1 MATSWRSLILR
12 IGERCAEYGS
22 HADAEEHIETCYG
35 YVFQDLRESENDI
48 LSWLMQC
55 VEQLPHKIPLYGTL
69 VGLIN
74 TEDSDFASKVI
85 QQSHDHIQEA
95 LDSGD
100 CNKLRVLIRFVA
112 VLMSNNV
119 IPPASLV
126 EVLETLLSSAATTV
140 DDEKGN
146 PAWQPRADFYV
157 FCIMASLPWAGHEL
171 LERASE
177 ELERVM
183 AGVEAYLSIRKPL
196 TDACFNAFSTSKEDH
211 VVDLWK
217 RIKHCQENGWK
228 VESVP
233 RPHLAF
239 EAKLA
244 TCQTHVFGPITCPD
258 PPQVPEKNTVS
269 SLGKQRQEA
278 EQRFPRR
285 IRRIQIFPSAKT
297 DEYMAPVDRFVI
309 EEYILDVL
317 FYLNGR
323 RKECAAYL
331 AGLPVPFRYEY
342 LMAETI
348 FSQLFLLPNPP
359 FKPIYYT
366 VVIIDI
372 CKALPGAFPTVV
384 AGAVRAL
391 FNKIGDLD
399 IECRTRLIHWFAHHL
414 SNFQFVWPWEEW
426 AHVVDLPKWAPERYF
441 VQEVLEKEV
450 RLAYFEKIK
459 QSLEDV
465 SKLAELL
472 PPKSSPY
479 FKYTTENQEGCT
491 ESEMLLSTELTAMVK
506 SKKTARDIQVWVE
519 EKILPS
525 LGQRTAIE
533 IVVQTLFYLGS
544 KSFTHMVTVL
554 ERYGQVLTKLASDQS
569 LQVFLIQEV
578 SKVWQNSVQMTV
590 IAIDRMMGYRIIS
603 NLSIACWV
611 FAPENVGQFHSS
623 DYIWEILRNAIS
635 KTVNRTADLRKE
647 REAAQKVLDMA
658 SGAASIAIS
667 NLQTAQSLLDS
678 ADTEEA
684 HTQATAKA
692 EWAKSMV
699 EKKRNEEILAQEALE
714 TKEALL
720 NRALKEQEGLFISI
734 FKSFCSVLTEQL
746 SKNPHNEGD
755 MSVVEEDNPSAMNID
770 ATNTEEEKDGQSKE
784 VLQPKDEEE
793 GRWRAATLG
802 QISAVTRQYA
812 AEIWEHIDKLDA
824 DVFSGY
830 VHPLV
835 LKAVNSCMRRI

>member
-1 MATSWRSLILR
+1 MAASWRSLILR
-12 IGERCAEYGS
+12 IGERCTEYGGL
-22 HADAEEHIETCYG
+22 ADGEEHIETCYG
-35 YVFQDLRESENDI
+35 YIIRDLRESESDI
-48 LSWLMQC
+48 LSWLMEC
-55 VEQLPHKIPLYGTL
+55 VEQLPHKIPFYGSL
-69 VGLIN
+69 VGLLN
-74 TEDSDFASKVI
+74 TEDSDFAAKVV
-85 QQSHDHIQEA
+85 QVSHERIEDA
-95 LDSGD
+95 LALGD
-100 CNKLRVLIRFVA
+100 CNKLRVLIRFTA

-119 IPPASLV
+119 IPAASFV
-126 EVLETLLSSAATTV
+126 ELLETLLSSAATTV

-157 FCIMASLPWAGHEL
+157 FCIMASLPWAGIEL
-171 LERASE
+171 LERAPE

-183 AGVEAYLSIRKPL
+183 AGVEAYLSIRKPV
-196 TDACFNAFSTSKEDH
+196 TETCFSALSSSSEDH
-211 VVDLWK
+211 VVDLWS

-239 EAKLA
+239 EAKLV
-244 TCQTHVFGPITCPD
+244 TCQTHNFGSVTCPD
-258 PPQVPEKNTVS
+258 PPQAPDRNTAS
-269 SLGKQRQEA
+269 AFGKQRHEA
-278 EQRFPRR
+278 EQRFPQR
-285 IRRIQIFPSAKT
+285 IRRLQIFPSAKT
-297 DEYMAPVDRFVI
+297 DECMTPVDRFVI
-309 EEYILDVL
+309 EEYLLDVL

-348 FSQLFLLPNPP
+348 FSQLFLLPKPP

-366 VVIIDI
+366 IVIIDI

-391 FNKIGDLD
+391 FSKIEELD

-414 SNFQFVWPWEEW
+414 SNFQFVWPWKEW
-426 AHVVDLPKWAPERYF
+426 IDVVDLPRWAPQRYF

-450 RLAYFEKIK
+450 RLAYYEKIK

-465 SKLAELL
+465 PMLVDLL
-472 PPKSSPY
+472 PPKSSPL
-479 FKYTTENQEGCT
+479 FKYSTESQDSCT

-519 EKILPS
+519 EKILPPF
-525 LGQRTAIE
+525 GQRSAIE

-554 ERYGQVLTKLASDQS
+554 ERYGQVLTKLATDESS
-569 LQVFLIQEV
+569 QVSLIQEV

-603 NLSIACWV
+603 NLSIVCWV
-611 FAPENVGQFHSS
+611 FAPENVEQFHISE
-623 DYIWEILRNAIS
+623 YIWEILRNAIS
-635 KTVNRTADLRKE
+635 KTVNRTADLHKE
-647 REAAQKVLDMA
+647 IATAQKTLDLA
-658 SGAASIAIS
+658 CAAASKANS
-667 NLQTAQSLLDS
+667 NLQTAQGLLDS

-684 HTQATAKA
+684 LAQASAKA

-699 EKKRNEEILAQEALE
+699 EKKRNEQVSAEEALE

-734 FKSFCSVLTEQL
+734 FRNFCLVLTDRL
-746 SKNPHNEGD
+746 SKAPQNED
-755 MSVVEEDNPSAMNID
+755 VVLDNEEDNPASMDID
-770 ATNTEEEKDGQSKE
+770 ATNAEGDRKGSQKKEALTEEGQW
-784 VLQPKDEEE
+784 Q
-793 GRWRAATLG
+793 AATLG
-802 QISAVTRQYA
+802 QFCAVTRQYA
-812 AEIWEHIDKLDA
+812 TEIWEHIDKLDA
-824 DVFSGY
+824 EVFSGS

-835 LKAVNSCMRRI
+835 LKTVNFCIRRT

>member
-1 MATSWRSLILR
+1 MAASWRQLILR
-12 IGERCAEYGS
+12 IGERCTEYGGL
-22 HADAEEHIETCYG
+22 ADGEEHIETCYA
-35 YVFQDLRESENDI
+35 YAVRDIRDSESDI
-48 LSWLMQC
+48 LPWLMQC
-55 VEQLPHKIPLYGTL
+55 IEQLPHKIPLYGTL
-69 VGLIN
+69 VGLLN
-74 TEDSDFASKVI
+74 TEDSDFAAKIVQASRE
-85 QQSHDHIQEA
+85 HIEDA
-95 LDSGD
+95 LASGD
-100 CNKLRVLIRFVA
+100 CNKLRVLIRFAA

-119 IPPASLV
+119 IAPASLV

-157 FCIMASLPWAGHEL
+157 FCIMASLPWAGIEL
-171 LERASE
+171 LERAPE

-183 AGVEAYLSIRKPL
+183 AGVEAYLSIRKPMSD
-196 TDACFNAFSTSKEDH
+196 TCFTALPSNNEDY

-239 EAKLA
+239 EAKLV
-244 TCQTHVFGPITCPD
+244 TCQTHGFGPVTCPD
-258 PPQVPEKNTVS
+258 PPQAPDKNTAS
-269 SLGKQRQEA
+269 AFGKQRHEA

-285 IRRIQIFPSAKT
+285 LKRLLIFPPAKT
-297 DEYMAPVDRFVI
+297 DECMTPIDRFVI

-342 LMAETI
+342 IMAETI
-348 FSQLFLLPNPP
+348 FSQLFLLPKPP

-366 VVIIDI
+366 IVIIDI

-391 FNKIGDLD
+391 FSKMGDLD
-399 IECRTRLIHWFAHHL
+399 IECRTRLIYWFAHHL
-414 SNFQFVWPWEEW
+414 SNFQFVWPWKEW
-426 AHVVDLPKWAPERYF
+426 TDVTDLSKWAPQRYF
-441 VQEVLEKEV
+441 VQEILEKQI
-450 RLAYFEKIK
+450 RLAYYEKIK

-465 SKLAELL
+465 PKLIDLL
-472 PPKSSPY
+472 PPKSLPY
-479 FKYTTENQEGCT
+479 FKYTAENQDGCT

-519 EKILPS
+519 EKILPAF
-525 LGQRTAIE
+525 GQRSAIE
-533 IVVQTLFYLGS
+533 IVVQTLFYLGA

-554 ERYGQVLTKLASDQS
+554 ERYGQVLTKLATDESF
-569 LQVFLIQEV
+569 QVFLILEV
-578 SKVWQNSVQMTV
+578 SKVWQYSVQMTV
-590 IAIDRMMGYRIIS
+590 IAIDRMMSYRIIS
-603 NLSIACWV
+603 NLSIVSWV
-611 FAPENVGQFHSS
+611 FASDNVKQFHIS

-635 KTVNRTADLRKE
+635 KTVNRTADLRKDIE
-647 REAAQKVLDMA
+647 NAQKGLDMA
-658 SGAASIAIS
+658 RGAASKANS

-684 HTQATAKA
+684 LAQATAKA

-699 EKKRNEEILAQEALE
+699 EKKRNEEVSMQEALE
-714 TKEALL
+714 SKEALL

-734 FKSFCSVLTEQL
+734 FQHFCSVLSERL
-746 SKNPHNEGD
+746 SKEAQTE
-755 MSVVEEDNPSAMNID
+755 STVVGMEEEKPSAMDID
-770 ATNTEEEKDGQSKE
+770 AINADNDKEGQKKEELTEEKQWQ
-784 VLQPKDEEE
+784 V
-793 GRWRAATLG
+793 ATLG
-802 QISAVTRQYA
+802 QLCAVTRQYA
-812 AEIWEHIDKLDA
+812 TEIWEHIDKLDA
-824 DVFSGY
+824 DVFSGS

-835 LKAVNSCMRRI
+835 LKIVNSCIRRT

>member
-1 MATSWRSLILR
+1 MAASWRPLILR
-12 IGERCAEYGS
+12 IGERCTEYGAL
-22 HADAEEHIETCYG
+22 ADGEEHIETCYG
-35 YVFQDLRESENDI
+35 FVLQDLRESESDI
-48 LSWLMQC
+48 LLWLMQC

-69 VGLIN
+69 VGLLN
-74 TEDSDFASKVI
+74 TEDPDFAFKVV
-85 QQSHDHIQEA
+85 QLAREHIEEA
-95 LDSGD
+95 LALGD
-100 CNKLRVLIRFVA
+100 CNRLRVLIRFAA

-119 IPPASLV
+119 IAPASLV

-157 FCIMASLPWAGHEL
+157 FCIMASLPWAGIEL
-171 LERASE
+171 LERAPE
-177 ELERVM
+177 ELERVIT
-183 AGVEAYLSIRKPL
+183 GVEAYLSIRKSI
-196 TDACFNAFSTSKEDH
+196 TDTCFSVLPSSNEDH
-211 VVDLWK
+211 VVGLWR
-217 RIKHCQENGWK
+217 RIKNCQENGWK

-239 EAKLA
+239 EAKLV
-244 TCQTHVFGPITCPD
+244 TCQTHSLGPVTCPD
-258 PPQVPEKNTVS
+258 PPQSLEKNTTF
-269 SLGKQRQEA
+269 GKQRHEA
-278 EQRFPRR
+278 EQRYPQR
-285 IRRIQIFPSAKT
+285 IRRLEIFPLAKT
-297 DEYMAPVDRFVI
+297 DESMTAVDRFVI

-317 FYLNGR
+317 FFLNGR

-348 FSQLFLLPNPP
+348 FSQLLLLPKAP

-366 VVIIDI
+366 IVIIDI

-391 FNKIGDLD
+391 FNKMDDLD

-414 SNFQFVWPWEEW
+414 SNFQFVWPWKEW
-426 AHVVDLPKWAPERYF
+426 IGVADFPRWATQRYF

-459 QSLEDV
+459 QSLEEV
-465 SKLAELL
+465 PKLLDLL
-472 PPKSSPY
+472 PPKSVPY
-479 FKYTTENQEGCT
+479 FKYTAENQDSCT

-519 EKILPS
+519 EKILPPF
-525 LGQRTAIE
+525 GQRAAIE

-554 ERYGQVLTKLASDQS
+554 ERYGQVLTKLATDES
-569 LQVFLIQEV
+569 LQVSLIQEV
-578 SKVWQNSVQMTV
+578 AKVWQNSVQMTV
-590 IAIDRMMGYRIIS
+590 ITIDRMMGYRIIS
-603 NLSIACWV
+603 NLAIVRWV
-611 FAPENVGQFHSS
+611 FSPENIEQFHMS
-623 DYIWEILRNAIS
+623 DYLWETLRNAIS

-647 REAAQKVLDMA
+647 IATAGKTLDLA
-658 SGAASIAIS
+658 SAAASKANS
-667 NLQTAQSLLDS
+667 NLQTAQGLLDS

-684 HTQATAKA
+684 LAQATAKA

-699 EKKRNEEILAQEALE
+699 EKKRNEEISVQEGLE
-714 TKEALL
+714 AKDALL

-734 FKSFCSVLTEQL
+734 FASFCSVLTQRL
-746 SKNPHNEGD
+746 SKRVLNEGD
-755 MSVVEEDNPSAMNID
+755 MLS
-770 ATNTEEEKDGQSKE
+770 TEEAIPSTMDIDTTADGDQKSIHRSEK
-784 VLQPKDEEE
+784 LTEE
-793 GRWRAATLG
+793 GQWQAATLG
-802 QISAVTRQYA
+802 QLCSVTRQYA
-812 AEIWEHIDKLDA
+812 TEIWEHIDKLDSN
-824 DVFSGY
+824 VFSGS

-835 LKAVNSCMRRI
+835 LTTVNSCIRRI